1 LPFQEDKSSNRKKGN
16 KMKKQTA
23 ITWLAL
29 MSVTGLVGMNAA
41 LAAPFYDNFDR
52 SNSLIVGNGWSQGT
66 SNSVKMQPQIESNQA
81 AFHGDFG
88 NNADGYSFAS
98 ITHTF
103 DAAPD
108 VSVSLSWDRAT
119 SQTGEFMTFKLNGT
133 TGILDIWEKQFE
145 SAGAY
150 IPIQITYLSTT
161 YWANIPNVTTPN
173 FTYNDYEVISS
184 GGSTRLY
191 VNGDLKWTSPDAGI
205 GPMTSASVGAVNNYW
220 KWHQFFADDFAAVPE
235 PASLALLGLGA
246 LGLLRRRR

>member
-1 LPFQEDKSSNRKKGN
+1 
-16 KMKKQTA
+16 MKKQTA

-41 LAAPFYDNFDR
+41 LAAPFYDNFNR
-52 SNSLIVGNGWSQGT
+52 PNSLIVGNGWTQAT
-66 SNSVKMQPQIESNQA
+66 SDSVKMQPQIESNQA

-88 NNADGYSFAS
+88 PNADGYSFAS

-103 DAAPD
+103 DAAAD
-108 VSVSLSWDRAT
+108 VSVSLAWDRAT
-119 SQTGEFMTFKLNGT
+119 SQTGEFMTFDL
-133 TGILDIWEKQFE
+133 TGASGNLTIWEKQYE
-145 SAGAY
+145 SVNGY

-161 YWANIPNVTTPN
+161 YWASIPGVTVPN
-173 FTYNDYEVISS
+173 FTYYNYDVVSS

-191 VNGDLKWTSPDAGI
+191 VDGDLKWTSPDAGI
-205 GPMTSASVGAVNNYW
+205 GLVTSASVGAVNNYW
-220 KWHQFFADDFAAVPE
+220 KWHTFYADNFAAVPE